1 MDKQNILSE
10 LKKGME
16 AVICEI
22 ELQEQSIVKTEEILQ
37 SYLHVMK
44 DILRLPDVHP
54 IERRNSQ
61 NQRRIPFIHILL
73 LKQNLLKRGNR
84 MYFSV
89 N

>member
-22 ELQEQSIVKTEEILQ
+22 ELQEQSIVKTEEVLQ

-44 DILRLPDVHP
+44 DILRLPDVTIVQTPHREGTHRTRDEYP
-54 IERRNSQ
+54 S
-61 NQRRIPFIHILL
+61 
-73 LKQNLLKRGNR
+73 
-84 MYFSV
+84 YTFSC
-89 N
+89 

>member
-22 ELQEQSIVKTEEILQ
+22 ELQEQSIVKTEEVLQ

-44 DILRLPDVHP
+44 DILRLPDVTIVQTP
-54 IERRNSQ
+54 NREKELTEPETNPLPYS
-61 NQRRIPFIHILL
+61 LL
-73 LKQNLLKRGNR
+73 RKIGGSKNA
-84 MYFSV
+84 
-89 N
+89 

>member
-22 ELQEQSIVKTEEILQ
+22 ELQEQSIVKTEEVLQ

-44 DILRLPDVHP
+44 DILRLPDVTIVQTPHREKELTEP
-54 IERRNSQ
+54 ETNPLHTHSLAKTE
-61 NQRRIPFIHILL
+61 PFE
-73 LKQNLLKRGNR
+73 KR
-84 MYFSV
+84 
-89 N
+89 